1 MDQEPELLEPEM
13 AHAPARK
20 GWLIKFAGLIAFLA
34 LLTSAILF
42 FWNRQS
48 QVSEQEYLSRAQ
60 SFTAAAQLPAATIEL
75 KNALRANPRN
85 TRTRLSL
92 SEIYL
97 KLGMG
102 AEAEEQLNRIRE
114 LGADAKFNV
123 LPLGEALLLQHK
135 YDKVLQEIKPE
146 AFTQAAERLQA
157 VRIRA
162 DALFGLGRQDEA
174 CPLFQQ
180 TRLANPKHVPAYW
193 GMVKCAVA
201 KKDYPSART
210 DMEVALKLEPR
221 NLRSLMLKGDLA
233 QAMNDRAGAE
243 TAYGEAIAA
252 DPNSIAAWLSRA
264 SIRLESGRP
273 ELAVEDMQAAK
284 KIAPNVLM
292 VRYMEA
298 FIAYRQGRFAEAQNI
313 IQGVVGRSP
322 DHQPSRLLSGFVAF
336 RLGQYR
342 LADKDLSAVLVWQPA
357 NRDARLILAQS
368 RLLTGQPE
376 GALAVLEP
384 LLEGKSTD
392 AEAYSAAGDAY
403 LRLGKSEKAAELL
416 AKAAALMPEEAS
428 MRSKVGLWRLQAGD
442 ASGAAKEL
450 ESAAKLGD
458 APLQTEALRITT
470 LLMRKD
476 FDQALASALAMEKRF
491 PGQAVVYDL
500 QGMAYLAMQHPLEAR
515 RSFERAL
522 TIQPANVAT
531 ARSLAK
537 MDLFR
542 GKMAAAKARYES
554 VLKHDPANYEAM
566 MDLSQL
572 AKLQGHDD
580 EHADWLTRAA
590 KAAPGETPPRL
601 SLARYYL
608 NKKEPMKALP
618 WARQALDL
626 NPRNLQAM
634 EIIGDIQL
642 ANGENDNALYSY
654 LQWTLIA
661 PDSSSA
667 YYKLGKAQSTA
678 GHAISA
684 RESLERALKLKP
696 DYAEAAIV
704 AILLAQRNGWHQDA
718 IRHAQQLQKHQ
729 PGNWEGFALE
739 GDSHETQGRYAE
751 AVKPYAQAFALH
763 RSSRL
768 FIHLYQALT
777 RSGQSEKA
785 QQIRSTWL
793 RDVPKDLTSRLY
805 LGYNH
810 LLAGQ
815 AREAQTEFQVAIGI
829 DSASI
834 PALVGM
840 SAALDAQKDAR
851 AVKYAELAF
860 QKSGRNAATSDL
872 LGWMLF
878 SRGETQRGLELLRRA
893 ESLDPD
899 NATVRYHVAAALAK
913 TGDVGMARHM
923 LEALLAKGGQFPAL
937 AEAQALL
944 KSLPVAQQSKNKP

>member
-1 MDQEPELLEPEM
+1 MDQEQVLLEPEM
-13 AHAPARK
+13 ADAAVRK
-20 GWLIKFAGLIAFLA
+20 GKLIKLVGLFAFLA
-34 LLTSAILF
+34 LLASAILF

-48 QVSEQEYLSRAQ
+48 RVSEQEYLSRAQ
-60 SFTAAAQLPAATIEL
+60 SFMAAAQLPAAAIEL

-92 SEIYL
+92 SDIYL

-102 AEAEEQLNRIRE
+102 AEAEEQLNRVRE
-114 LGADAKFNV
+114 LGADGKVYA
-123 LPLGEALLLQHK
+123 LPLGEALLLRHK

-146 AFTQAAERLQA
+146 AFLQATERLQA

-174 CPLFQQ
+174 CPLFKQIH
-180 TRLANPKHVPAYW
+180 LANPKHVPTYW
-193 GMVKCAVA
+193 GMIKCAVA
-201 KKDYPSART
+201 RKDFPTARA
-210 DMEVALKLEPR
+210 DMEAALKLEPH
-221 NLRSLMLKGDLA
+221 NLRSLILKGDLA
-233 QAMNDRAGAE
+233 QAMNDPASAE
-243 TAYGEAIAA
+243 AAYGAAIAA
-252 DPNSIAAWLSRA
+252 DPKSIAALLSRA
-264 SIRLESGRP
+264 SIRLESGRE

-284 KIAPNVLM
+284 NIAPNVLM

-336 RLGQYR
+336 QLGQYR
-342 LADKDLSAVLVWQPA
+342 LADKDLSAVLVWQPE
-357 NRDARLILAQS
+357 NRDARLMLAQS

-376 GALAVLEP
+376 GALALLEP
-384 LLEGKSTD
+384 LLSGESVD

-403 LRLGKSEKAAELL
+403 LRLGKSKKAAEFL
-416 AKAAALMPEEAS
+416 AKAAALMPAEAS
-428 MRSKVGLWRLQAGD
+428 MRSKIGLWRLQAGD
-442 ASGAAKEL
+442 ISGAAKEL
-450 ESAAKLGD
+450 ESAATLGD
-458 APLQTEALRITT
+458 LPLQTEALRITT
-470 LLMRKD
+470 MLMRKEL
-476 FDQALASALAMEKRF
+476 DQALASALAMEKRF
-491 PGQAVVYDL
+491 PDQAIVYNL
-500 QGMAYLAMQHPLEAR
+500 QGMAYLARQKDSAAR

-522 TIQPANVAT
+522 AIQPTNIAT
-531 ARSLAK
+531 VRSLAK
-537 MDLFR
+537 MDMFR
-542 GKMAAAKARYES
+542 GKLAVAKARYES
-554 VLKHDPANYEAM
+554 VLKHDPVNYEAM

-580 EHADWLTRAA
+580 EYADWLARAA

-601 SLARYYL
+601 SLARHHL
-608 NKKEPMKALP
+608 SKKEPMKALP

-626 NPRNLQAM
+626 NPRNIQTM
-634 EIIGDIQL
+634 EVIGDTQL

-654 LQWTLIA
+654 LQWTLVA
-661 PDSSSA
+661 PDSSLA
-667 YYKLGKAQSTA
+667 YYKLGKAQATA

-684 RESLERALKLKP
+684 RDSFERALKLKP
-696 DYAEAAIV
+696 DYAEAAIA

-718 IRHAQQLQKHQ
+718 IRHAQRLQQYQ
-729 PGNWEGFALE
+729 PSNWEGFALE
-739 GDSHETQGRYAE
+739 GDSHAAQGRYAE
-751 AVKPYAQAFALH
+751 AVKPYGQAFSLH

-777 RSGQSEKA
+777 RSEQLEKA
-785 QQIRSTWL
+785 QQIRTAWL
-793 RDVPKDLTSRLY
+793 RDAPKDLTSRLY

-815 AREAQTEFQVAIGI
+815 AHEAQAEFQVAIGI

-840 SAALDAQKDAR
+840 SAALDAQSDTR
-851 AVKYAELAF
+851 ALKYAELAF

-913 TGDVGMARHM
+913 SGDTGMARHM
-923 LEALLAKGGQFPAL
+923 LEVLLAKGGKFQAL